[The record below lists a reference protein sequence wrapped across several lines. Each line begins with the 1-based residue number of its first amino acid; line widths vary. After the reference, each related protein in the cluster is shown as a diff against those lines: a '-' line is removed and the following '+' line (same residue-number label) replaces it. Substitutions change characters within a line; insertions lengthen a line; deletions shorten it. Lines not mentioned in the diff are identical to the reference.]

1 VNELST
7 ASDAE
12 LMRVLKN
19 SFYPGAKD
27 ESIKLV
33 REYCRAAGLDPMQ
46 KPVHIVPM
54 PVGTGVKGKDGW
66 EIKEMRDVIM
76 PGIGLYRTQA
86 ARSGEYAGVSE
97 PEYGPDITE
106 TLGECQITYPLWCRV
121 TVKRMLPGGRVAE
134 FTATER
140 WKENCATKSSKSVE
154 PNAMWKKRPYGQ
166 IAKCTEAQALR
177 KAFPELGAQPTAEEM
192 EGKSF
197 IDGEIDTHERPRRQ
211 SGAEVAAIA
220 NQVPAE
226 VEESEARKNLV
237 ADLELVAKE
246 QGTDAYA
253 AAWKALGKDGRQ
265 MVGSPEH
272 ERLRALACQCVASE
286 DVPQ

>member
-1 VNELST
+1 
-7 ASDAE
+7 
-12 LMRVLKN
+12 MC
-19 SFYPGAKD
+19 AKT
-27 ESIKLV
+27 
-33 REYCRAAGLDPMQ
+33 AGLLGKQGPWTQYPRRMMQ
-46 KPVHIVPM
+46 MRARSWALRDVFPDVLRGM
-54 PVGTGVKGKDGW
+54 PIAEDIMDI
-66 EIKEMRDVIM
+66 EPMRDV
-76 PGIGLYRTQA
+76 T
-86 ARSGEYAGVSE
+86 S
-97 PEYGPDITE
+97 
-106 TLGECQITYPLWCRV
+106 
-121 TVKRMLPGGRVAE
+121 
-134 FTATER
+134 
-140 WKENCATKSSKSVE
+140 
-154 PNAMWKKRPYGQ
+154 
-166 IAKCTEAQALR
+166 
-177 KAFPELGAQPTAEEM
+177 
-192 EGKSF
+192 
-197 IDGEIDTHERPRRQ
+197 RRQ